1 LFKFW
6 EGYRSS
12 DTESIKKKPGFQVRK
27 ALRISKGDSP
37 CEVTVGLDE
46 NQPHHYKI
54 QSWNSKSMCKIVDQ
68 FGGLV
73 AELKRKQSTYG
84 VDLGNDVLTM
94 VVEPNIDHSLI
105 MGLFVVYSLINCRM

>member
-37 CEVTVGLDE
+37 CEVTVGLDV

-73 AELKRKQSTYG
+73 AE
-84 VDLGNDVLTM
+84 V
-94 VVEPNIDHSLI
+94 NIL
-105 MGLFVVYSLINCRM
+105 VYTFFSFSHLYRILSSIYIIIYID